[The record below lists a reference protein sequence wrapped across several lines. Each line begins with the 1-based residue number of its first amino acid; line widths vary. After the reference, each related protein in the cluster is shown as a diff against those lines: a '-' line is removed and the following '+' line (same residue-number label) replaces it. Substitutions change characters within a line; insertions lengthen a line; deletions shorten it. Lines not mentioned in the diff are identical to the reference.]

1 MTTARCRICDRLAVA
16 NLDKDSGRLP
26 VCDLHRVYLV
36 AAMTE
41 AAMKEA
47 MNRFIGFGYP
57 IEEVA
62 PDGFAALRCDKSS
75 VSSPHSWTGQPG
87 ASCHWCLMSFVIM
100 MREHRSTVLQD
111 PESDTEDRRYEGE
124 CRRKGEALKHAVKI
138 GLVTTEE
145 ALNRF
150 DRWVSYV

>member
-1 MTTARCRICDRLAVA
+1 MNSARCRICDRLAVT

-26 VCDLHRVYLV
+26 VCELHRTYLV

-47 MNRFIGFGYP
+47 QDRFIGFGYA

-62 PDGFAALRCDKSS
+62 PDGFAALRCDKSTIEA
-75 VSSPHSWTGQPG
+75 PHSWTGLPG
-87 ASCHWCLMSFVIM
+87 PCHWCLVSFVIM
-100 MREHRSTVLQD
+100 MREHRSTVLRD
-111 PESDTEDRRYEGE
+111 PESDTEDQRYEGE

-145 ALNRF
+145 ALARF

>member
-1 MTTARCRICDRLAVA
+1 MSTKCRICNRVAVA
-16 NLDKDSGRLP
+16 NLDKDSGLLG
-26 VCDLHRVYLV
+26 VCGLHHDYLV
-36 AAMTE
+36 AAMKE
-41 AAMKEA
+41 AAPKEA
-47 MNRFIGFGYP
+47 QDRFIGFGYP

-87 ASCHWCLMSFVIM
+87 ASCHWCLVSFVIM

-111 PESDTEDRRYEGE
+111 PESDVEDQRYESE
-124 CRRKGEALKHAVKI
+124 CRRKGEALKYAVKI